1 MRLFAAFIVML
12 FLIACGA
19 TPKGSAAIPETL
31 LQKCVPLMPVTG
43 FDGKTAQAWMT
54 MAALSY
60 DSCMK
65 RQGRLVD
72 AVRAGNPKGVAGKEP
87 TGAVNAPE

>member
-1 MRLFAAFIVML
+1 MRLLAAFILML
-12 FLIACGA
+12 FLTACAVGPSGRA
-19 TPKGSAAIPETL
+19 TVPENL

-87 TGAVNAPE
+87 TGAVNSSE

>member
-1 MRLFAAFIVML
+1 MKFWLAFIMML
-12 FLIACGA
+12 FLTACSTKPEGR
-19 TPKGSAAIPETL
+19 GVIPENL
-31 LQKCVPLMPVTG
+31 LQKCIPLQPIAG
-43 FDGKTAQAWMT
+43 YDGKTAQAWMT

>member
-12 FLIACGA
+12 FLTACAAG
-19 TPKGSAAIPETL
+19 PSGSATVPENL

-87 TGAVNAPE
+87 TGAVNSPE